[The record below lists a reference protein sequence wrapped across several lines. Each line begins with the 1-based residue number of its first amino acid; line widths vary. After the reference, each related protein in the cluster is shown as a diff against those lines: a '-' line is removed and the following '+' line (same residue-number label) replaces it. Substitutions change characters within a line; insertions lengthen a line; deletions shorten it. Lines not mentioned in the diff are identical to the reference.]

1 MTKFQQAPLCVSF
14 FFCPWLT
21 KKKEEEKEGDAEE
34 SWFSQ
39 AQLIWKLISKEQ
51 AEISLWAEEV

>member
-14 FFCPWLT
+14 FCPWLT
-21 KKKEEEKEGDAEE
+21 KKKEEKEGDVEE
-34 SWFSQ
+34 SRFGQ

-51 AEISLWAEEV
+51 AEISLWAEED